1 MSVVR
6 AALVQ
11 TGWTGDKESMI
22 QVHED
27 YARQAAAYAEQGD
40 CEQAAPAA
48 QRALELDPEEPMA
61 KAAAERCPASE

>member
-22 QVHED
+22 KAHEQ
-27 YARQAAAYAEQGD
+27 YARDAAAAG
-40 CEQAAPAA
+40 A
-48 QRALELDPEEPMA
+48 QVVCFQELFYGPYFGAVQDQKYYEYHG
-61 KAAAERCPASE
+61 KKNGR